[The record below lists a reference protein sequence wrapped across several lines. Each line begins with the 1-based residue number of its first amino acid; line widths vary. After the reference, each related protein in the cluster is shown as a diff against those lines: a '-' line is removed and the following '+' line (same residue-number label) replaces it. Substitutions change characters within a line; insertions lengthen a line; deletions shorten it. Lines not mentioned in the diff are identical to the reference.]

1 MKDIKRLINAIL
13 FEDNINETL
22 RPDHFNKEYSSSSI
36 HNTKGPKING
46 DNSYTSSYEE
56 LQDLPIASSEVMT
69 DHITTSKLDFDN
81 LISSEYDGPK
91 NKTELM
97 RAINSGIQDLDLS
110 KKQIDIMW
118 NKNLNLLKKFRG
130 QK

>member
-1 MKDIKRLINAIL
+1 MKDIKRLFKSIL

-36 HNTKGPKING
+36 HNTKGPKIDG
-46 DNSYTSSYEE
+46 DNSYTASYEDI
-56 LQDLPIASSEVMT
+56 QDLPIASSEVMS
-69 DHITTSKLDFDN
+69 DHITTTKLDFDK
-81 LISSEYDGPK
+81 LVSSEYDGPK

-97 RAINSGIQDLDLS
+97 RAINSGILDLDLS
-110 KKQIDIMW
+110 KKQIDIIW
-118 NKNLNLLKKFRG
+118 NNNLSLLKKFRG